1 MIVIKSSEFTL
12 KLENIKN
19 KGKILK
25 RFKEKEQIIYRITVY
40 FSIVTSVARRQTV
53 SSKYVRK
60 RSLHENF
67 ITSQTVI
74 QI

>member
-67 ITSQTVI
+67 ITSQTAI

>member
-19 KGKILK
+19 KGKTLK